1 MPLALLVCLAQMP
14 EMPAMIA
21 QYGWPG
27 IVLLVVIRWL
37 QRIEKACD
45 RMEHSNRGLTKS
57 LWTDLASRP
66 YSSNFIKAEADR
78 ELARMEATRGKD

>member
-1 MPLALLVCLAQMP
+1 MIHL
-14 EMPAMIA
+14 IA
-21 QYGWPG
+21 QFPASGDISSLITSFGWPG
-27 IVLLVVIRWL
+27 VVLLVVIRWL

-66 YSSNFIKAEADR
+66 YSSSFIKAEADR
-78 ELARMEATRGKD
+78 ELAKIEAARK